1 MIVGRSLGLE
11 VTAEGVEDELQLQL
25 LQRIGR
31 QSIQGFYFSK
41 PFPADEFTRM
51 LDDGKAMV
59 VSNSEFKVIEY
70 RLKQQ

>member
-41 PFPADEFTRM
+41 PVPADEFTRM